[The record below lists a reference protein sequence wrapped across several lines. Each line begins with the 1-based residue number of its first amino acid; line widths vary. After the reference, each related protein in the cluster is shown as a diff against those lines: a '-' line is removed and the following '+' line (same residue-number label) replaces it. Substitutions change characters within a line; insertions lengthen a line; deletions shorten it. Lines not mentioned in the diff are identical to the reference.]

1 MDKSSKKTL
10 PGLALAAAA
19 GLGAFTQPAAACND
33 TPFIGAVCL
42 VAFTFCP
49 RGYAE
54 ANGQLLPI
62 SQNTALFSLLGATYG
77 GDGQTTFALPD
88 LRGRSPVHVGQGPGL
103 SNITLGQQGGAET
116 VTLNLNQIPAH
127 SHNATT
133 SVTANATLRG
143 INSSGNADTPGG
155 NVLAQDPRTDIYS
168 TAAAAVDMGAT
179 AINASATAATSID
192 NAGGGQ
198 PHDNRPPFLGIR
210 YCIALEGIFPS
221 RP

>member
-1 MDKSSKKTL
+1 MKKSSKKTL
-10 PGLALAAAA
+10 PGLAMAAAV
-19 GLGAFTQPAAACND
+19 GFGAFSPPAAACN
-33 TPFIGAVCL
+33 TEPFIGTVCMF
-42 VAFTFCP
+42 AFTFCP

-62 SQNTALFSLLGATYG
+62 AQNSALFSLLGTTYG
-77 GDGQTTFALPD
+77 GDGRTTFALPD

-103 SNITLGQQGGAET
+103 SNITLGQVGGAET

-127 SHNATT
+127 SHGATT
-133 SVTANATLRG
+133 NVAVNATLRG

-179 AINASATAATSID
+179 AINASATATTSIG

-198 PHDNRPPFLGIR
+198 PHDNRSPFLGIR

-221 RP
+221 RN